1 MPSSLVDVPINSI
14 NMKFDTKDI
23 RSLEDL
29 AKFMVE
35 KFSRLQ
41 DEINRQNRQLF
52 DILVSSLGTAAY
64 TDKIVQSQL
73 STSTNSQSGSVG
85 VLGIITL
92 PLDAYTFY
100 VAHELEIPGTL
111 GTDIPSLGFPVPAPD
126 ADSPGLTFKNNDS
139 GALLYAA
146 EWRHVDL

>member
-29 AKFMVE
+29 AKFMTE
-35 KFSRLQ
+35 KLSRFQ

-73 STSTNSQSGSVG
+73 STSTNSQSGSIG
-85 VLGIITL
+85 VLGIVTL

-100 VAHELEIPGTL
+100 VAHELEIP
-111 GTDIPSLGFPVPAPD
+111 
-126 ADSPGLTFKNNDS
+126 
-139 GALLYAA
+139 
-146 EWRHVDL
+146 